1 MMTRRIR
8 LLRENGEKVSINLDN
23 PFLVLHRN
31 EFSQPYVDK
40 YRSISSLNSDFYKGL
55 PYMEG
60 TLVEVG
66 GGIKPFRVL
75 QTMGE
80 IEACIR
86 EPNAIQDVCYDSGFL
101 KRRAKYIDEV
111 VAACARILESD
122 QSSDSKCRF
131 AEECLDELK
140 PGWRDE
146 SPEGNT
152 HLRPEFNP

>member
-1 MMTRRIR
+1 MTRRLR
-8 LLRENGEKVSINLDN
+8 LLREDGEKVSINPDN
-23 PFLVLHRN
+23 PSLVLQKE
-31 EFSQPYVDK
+31 EFSQPYLNK
-40 YRSISSLNSDFYKGL
+40 YGSIGQNSDFYENL